1 MKYQSLRINKLL
13 SDKDKFKQ
21 IDKHMNALN
30 ALAST
35 DVVRWSNKKAALR
48 SRMKKRDEND
58 YLSKFVEIQD
68 ANIDELQKLVSQK
81 NLNIRD
87 ILFGE

>member
-1 MKYQSLRINKLL
+1 MKDKSLRIDKLL

-30 ALAST
+30 AQASA

-48 SRMKKRDEND
+48 SRMKKRDENE
-58 YLSKFVEIQD
+58 YLIKYVENQD
-68 ANIDELQKLVSQK
+68 AYIDELQNLVSQK
-81 NLNIRD
+81 NLSIRD
-87 ILFGE
+87 ILFEE